1 MSETADVQTFKC
13 PNCGAPITYDGKD
26 ETSVRCSYCGASA
39 PVPEELRPHNAPQL
53 VIRVDQP
60 AVESV
65 ATKGAG
71 CGAVGIVITL
81 GIAVAIIGV
90 VVAIITSV
98 NSAVQSSISDIPKE
112 PDVKSTVMAALPTRA
127 SPTPAPSPTPRYAN
141 PVLSFG
147 GEGIGAG
154 KFKDARNIGVDGKGN
169 LYVGEYS
176 GGRVQ
181 VFDANGQFVS
191 SFFAGNAKTLIL
203 GFAVDRKGIVYIADG
218 QNITRYDGATGKSLG
233 KLNYDGGPGFGE
245 LSTTPDGGIVAMWY
259 QRREGI
265 FTSTDGAREDLVRFD
280 AEGKVTLVISAP
292 ISSQTEEV
300 ALENYPAVDGQGNIY
315 LLSQYAGGIFKF
327 SPEGKYI
334 NSFGSHGS
342 GAGQFMQAS
351 SIAIDSQGQIYLADS
366 DQVHIYGA
374 DGHYMRSFSLDKSAE
389 ILLFD
394 DKDNLITLSRTDVV
408 KYVLGL

>member
-1 MSETADVQTFKC
+1 MSETADLQTFKC
-13 PNCGAPITYDGKD
+13 PNCGAPITYDGKSAM
-26 ETSVRCSYCGASA
+26 SVRCSYCGASA
-39 PVPEELRPHNAPQL
+39 PIPAELRPRNTPQV

-60 AVESV
+60 AVKAAAAS
-65 ATKGAG
+65 GAG
-71 CGAVGIVITL
+71 CGAVGIVVTL
-81 GIAVAIIGV
+81 GIALAIIGV
-90 VVAIITSV
+90 VIAVITSV
-98 NSAVQSSISDIPKE
+98 NSAVQSSISDLPNE
-112 PDVKSTVMAALPTRA
+112 SDVKSTVMAALPTRA

-147 GEGIGAG
+147 SEGIGAG
-154 KFKDARNIGVDGKGN
+154 KFKDARNVGVDGKGN
-169 LYVGEYS
+169 LYAGEYS

-181 VFDANGQFVS
+181 VFDANGQFIS

-203 GFAVDRKGIVYIADG
+203 GFAVDRKGTVYIADG

-233 KLNYDGGPGFGE
+233 KLSYDGGPGFGE

-265 FTSTDGAREDLVRFD
+265 FTSTEGAREDLVRFD
-280 AEGKVTLVISAP
+280 AEGKVTLVINAP

-334 NSFGSHGS
+334 NRFGTQGN
-342 GAGQFMQAS
+342 GAGQFMRAS
-351 SIAIDSQGQIYLADS
+351 SIAIDSQGQVYLADS
-366 DQVHIYGA
+366 EQIHIYGA
-374 DGHYMRSFSLDKSAE
+374 DGHYIRSFGLDKPAE
-389 ILLFD
+389 IVLFD
-394 DKDNLITLSRTDVV
+394 DKDNLITLSRTRIV

>member
-1 MSETADVQTFKC
+1 
-13 PNCGAPITYDGKD
+13 
-26 ETSVRCSYCGASA
+26 
-39 PVPEELRPHNAPQL
+39 
-53 VIRVDQP
+53 
-60 AVESV
+60 
-65 ATKGAG
+65 
-71 CGAVGIVITL
+71 VGIVVTL

-90 VVAIITSV
+90 VIAVITSV
-98 NSAVQSSISDIPKE
+98 SSTVQSTLEDVPNQSD
-112 PDVKSTVMAALPTRA
+112 VQVTVRAALPTRA

-147 GEGIGAG
+147 GEGIGTG
-154 KFKDARNIGVDGKGN
+154 KFQDARNIGVDGKGN
-169 LYVGEYS
+169 LYIDEYT

-218 QNITRYDGATGKSLG
+218 RYITRYDGATGKSLG
-233 KLNYDGGPGFGE
+233 KLSYDGGPGFGE

-265 FTSTDGAREDLVRFD
+265 FTSTEGAREDLVRFD

-300 ALENYPAVDGQGNIY
+300 ALENYPTVDGQGNIY

-327 SPEGKYI
+327 SPEGKYL
-334 NSFGSHGS
+334 NRFGSHGS
-342 GAGQFMQAS
+342 GASQFMQAS
-351 SIAIDSQGQIYLADS
+351 SIAIDSQGQLYLADS
-366 DQVHIYGA
+366 DQVHLYGM
-374 DGHYMRSFSLDKSAE
+374 DGHYVRSFGLDKPAE

-394 DKDNLITLSRTDVV
+394 DKDNLITLNRTRIV